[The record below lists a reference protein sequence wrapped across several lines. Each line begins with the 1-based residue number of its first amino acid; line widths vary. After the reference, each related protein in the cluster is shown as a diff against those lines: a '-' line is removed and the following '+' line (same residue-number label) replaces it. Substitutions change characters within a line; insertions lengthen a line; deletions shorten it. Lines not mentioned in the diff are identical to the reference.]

1 MDPKGHVLCKKEFT
15 ATKMWPNPQF
25 TLSGEIDLEAV
36 YKKALA
42 GNLVTVLD
50 VANDDSGYLVL
61 CDTPESGAFIWTI
74 DKEDTV
80 PGSFI
85 KVIKK
90 YGVLMP
96 AGLSA
101 MEEFA
106 YLAKSLDNTKYEY
119 KKNEKP

>member
-1 MDPKGHVLCKKEFT
+1 MDPKGHVLIKREFV

-42 GNLVTVLD
+42 GNLVAVLD
-50 VANDDSGYLVL
+50 VAVDDSGYLVL

-74 DKEDTV
+74 EKEDTV

-85 KVIKK
+85 PVIMK
-90 YGVLMP
+90 YGTIMP
-96 AGLSA
+96 AGLSP

-106 YLAKSLDNTKYEY
+106 YLAKNLGNITKKYEY
-119 KKNEKP
+119 